1 MFCTVNYY
9 LFDRFKPRVDN
20 KRRVSHG
27 AIISVAS
34 QRRSRLSRPFMPVN
48 LFY

>member
-1 MFCTVNYY
+1 MLCKFHKC
-9 LFDRFKPRVDN
+9 LLLLARVDN

-27 AIISVAS
+27 AIMSVAS